1 MLSSQG
7 SRFFAAAVAVND
19 AVNDAVDHMFSE
31 GCLDDLVDAKDGRFY
46 VSTMDLKNTLSRG
59 KAALRTLKKLTT
71 VLNDLLELSEENVNV
86 IQSKLHPLVLQD
98 GIDSLPDD
106 VLSLVFEYFCAN
118 CVDDEDAR
126 MKFPVILSHVSRRFR
141 NLALHLPRIWA
152 NINLRLVE
160 SHGQLDTWLSLS
172 KSSALDLEISGEVPE
187 AFFQKISN
195 VAVLS
200 RLQTLTFNTK
210 TTSDWLKARLIRNLL
225 HHFDRL
231 SFPGLEHLSIG
242 SREYI
247 TESEE
252 NQPLLRPTW
261 DMPILRSLTTYN
273 IIPGLFLPSLTHCD
287 LSIISYDTVPAIG
300 NPFQLLSFFRST
312 PNLRHLSLRFEFVL
326 FPEIDSEETTLVG
339 VTKLSNLESLSL
351 KIFDEVEAEG
361 CRKLLNYIDFPVLSR
376 LTAAIYLGEEQ
387 PLGDWIEYV
396 LFRVNDKSDH
406 AEARYPMLE
415 DLTLLL
421 RAMKYDSGPYFSGCS
436 LECIS
441 NLTPALKHLTIDAP
455 CISCPLNAHPSVPN
469 LRTLTLRRIF
479 DLYDGYITN
488 LIGQER
494 SGGPLRNTFEKLEVA
509 GCPEL
514 DLEELE
520 KVLPKA
526 KICWRDRAPKY
537 EDDYYYFTGW

>member
-7 SRFFAAAVAVND
+7 SRFLAAAAAVND
-19 AVNDAVDHMFSE
+19 AANDAVDHMFSE
-31 GCLDDLVDAKDGRFY
+31 GCLDDLVDAKDGGFY
-46 VSTMDLKNTLSRG
+46 VSTMELKNTLLRG
-59 KAALRTLKKLTT
+59 KAALQTLKKLTA
-71 VLNDLLELSEENVNV
+71 VLNALLELSEENVTA
-86 IQSKLHPLVLQD
+86 IQTKLHPLVLQD

-106 VLSLVFEYFCAN
+106 VLSLVFEYFCAD

-126 MKFPVILSHVSRRFR
+126 MNLPVTLSLLSRRFR

-152 NINLRLVE
+152 NINLGLVK
-160 SHGQLDTWLSLS
+160 SHGQLDTWLSRS
-172 KSSALDLEISGEVPE
+172 KSSVLDLEISGEVPE
-187 AFFQKISN
+187 AFLQKVSN

-200 RLQTLTFNTK
+200 RLQTLTFNTE
-210 TTSDWLKARLIRNLL
+210 TTSYGLTTKLVRNLL
-225 HHFDRL
+225 DHFDGL
-231 SFPGLEHLSIG
+231 SFPDLDHLNIRFG
-242 SREYI
+242 GYF

-252 NQPLLRPTW
+252 GQPMFRPTW
-261 DMPILRSLTTYN
+261 DMPNLRSLTAYN
-273 IIPGLFLPSLTHCD
+273 IIPKLFLPSLTHCE
-287 LSIISYDTVPAIG
+287 LSIVSYDAGPAIG
-300 NPFQLLSFFRST
+300 SPFQLLSFFRST
-312 PNLRHLSLRFEFVL
+312 PNLTHLTLRFEFVL
-326 FPEIDSEETTLVG
+326 FREIDSEETTLVG

-361 CRKLLNYIDFPVLSR
+361 CRNLLNDIDFPVLSR
-376 LTAAIYLGEEQ
+376 LTAAFYLGEEQ

-396 LFRVNDKSDH
+396 LFHVNDISNAKP
-406 AEARYPMLE
+406 RYPMLE
-415 DLTLLL
+415 DLTLLF
-421 RAMKYDSGPYFSGCS
+421 RAMRNGSGPYFFGCS
-436 LECIS
+436 LDCIS
-441 NLTPALKHLTIDAP
+441 NLTPTLKHLTIDAP
-455 CISCPLNAHPSVPN
+455 CISCPLNTYPPVPN

-479 DLYDGYITN
+479 DLYDGYIAN

-494 SGGPLRNTFEKLEVA
+494 SGGPLRDTFEKLEVA